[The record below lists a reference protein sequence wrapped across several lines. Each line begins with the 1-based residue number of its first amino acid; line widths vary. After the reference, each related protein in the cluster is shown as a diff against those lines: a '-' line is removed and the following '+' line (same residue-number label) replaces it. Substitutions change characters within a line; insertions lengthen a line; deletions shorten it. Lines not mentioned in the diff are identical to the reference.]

1 MAGRGQI
8 ATVAAGPA
16 MSVEASRVY
25 CLVRFVQT
33 VAGAQSTY
41 RGSRRAFE
49 QSRFNTP
56 AAQRQLRRYRQTDR
70 DLSY

>member
-1 MAGRGQI
+1 
-8 ATVAAGPA
+8 
-16 MSVEASRVY
+16 MSVEANRVY

-56 AAQRQLRRYRQTDR
+56 AA
-70 DLSY
+70 